1 MQERNDMTFRENGV
15 QYVNVQ
21 HSDIIINISFTVDT
35 PLIYLY

>member
-21 HSDIIINISFTVDT
+21 HSYIINLSFTVDT

>member
-15 QYVNVQ
+15 RYVNVQ
-21 HSDIIINISFTVDT
+21 HSYIIINLSVTVDT

>member
-21 HSDIIINISFTVDT
+21 NPSLINLSFTVDT